1 MLMLAEMGFSVYL
14 GTEIEKTECVIRK
27 AEKAGAKY
35 VFTSLNISEEK
46 EEKDKKLAH
55 IADICRERNL
65 NLIVDINRATKDI
78 IDMKLENIY
87 FRIDDGLSKEE
98 ILKICKLH
106 KIVLNASTVTSEELE
121 FYKRNGADFSKILSL
136 HNFYP
141 KKFTGIS
148 RKYLREQ
155 NMKYKEYG
163 IKTMAFVPGDEL
175 RGPIYEG
182 LPTVEEHRDRRFL
195 TSCLDLITLHTD
207 IVLIGDIDVCDEKWD
222 EMGYLSRGVI
232 PLRNTDNIL
241 TGEIFYDRQDSSE
254 YVVRFAVTGIGET
267 RRKFSE
273 YMLKKLEESGITY
286 EILEKS
292 HEKSKNSIRK
302 GDILLSNKKYLRYEG
317 EVEIALQ
324 NLGEDKKRY
333 IISKVVKE
341 DIELLDYISIMKKC
355 IFVKKVKNKI

>member
-1 MLMLAEMGFSVYL
+1 MLAETGFSVYL
-14 GTEIEKTECVIRK
+14 GTEIEKTECIISK

-46 EEKDKKLAH
+46 EEKYKKLAH
-55 IADICRERNL
+55 IADICRERKL
-65 NLIVDINRATKDI
+65 NLIVDINRTTKGI
-78 IDMKLENIY
+78 VDMNLENIY

-98 ILKICKLH
+98 VLKICRLH

-148 RKYLREQ
+148 RTYLKEQ
-155 NMKYKEYG
+155 NMKYRQYG

-175 RGPIYEG
+175 RGPVYEG

-195 TSCLDLITLHTD
+195 SSCLDLISLDTD

-232 PLRNTDNIL
+232 PLRNTDDIL
-241 TGEIFYDRQDSSE
+241 TDEIFSDRQDSSE

-273 YMLKKLEESGITY
+273 YILKKLKESGITY
-286 EILEKS
+286 EILEKNHKRS
-292 HEKSKNSIRK
+292 RGSIRK
-302 GDILLSNKKYLRYEG
+302 GDILLSNRKYLRYEG
-317 EVEIALQ
+317 EIEIALQ
-324 NLGEDKKRY
+324 NLGEDNKRDV
-333 IISKVVKE
+333 ISRVIKE
-341 DIELLDYISIMKKC
+341 DIELLDYIRIMKKC
-355 IFVKKVKNKI
+355 IFVKKVKKKI